1 MQAVRLKRRVYRSIQ
16 NHPGLKRFLKDPF
29 IHGEING
36 IVEDAE
42 LMGMDIEDPELMGG
56 LIQNVVKKI
65 AGAVRK
71 RREAK
76 AKSGSSNIPSFS
88 IQTGQGTAALGPG
101 GLTWTGQQN
110 IPIGNTGMSLQT
122 VPQSESILDKIKS
135 NPALL
140 AIPAGGLILF
150 MVMSKKRGESK

>member
-1 MQAVRLKRRVYRSIQ
+1 MAMVRLKRRAYSSIH
-16 NHPGLKRFLKDPF
+16 NHPGLKRFLRDPF
-29 IHGEING
+29 IHGEIDG
-36 IVEDAE
+36 MIEDAE
-42 LMGMDIEDPELMGG
+42 LMGIDIDDSELMGG
-56 LIQNVVKKI
+56 LIQNVGKKI

-76 AKSGSSNIPSFS
+76 AKSGQSTSFPSLS

-101 GLTWTGQQN
+101 GITWTGQQN

-122 VPQSESILDKIKS
+122 TPQSETIMDKVKN

-140 AIPAGGLILF
+140 AIPAAGLVLF
-150 MVMSKKRGESK
+150 MTISKRGKEK